1 MTKNLLFGSFAMSAK
16 TKIWVFH
23 MKELIYTAVF
33 IALGI
38 IFLLLMIFMFSSDR
52 AAQTAAEEPAKY
64 TAGIYTASM
73 TLGGHPVE
81 IAVTVDKDYISS
93 IHFRQLDETV
103 AAMYPLMEPA
113 LESLA
118 DQICE
123 SQSLENLTY
132 SEDSQYTSLMLIGAI
147 QTALTKA
154 EN

>member
-1 MTKNLLFGSFAMSAK
+1 MSAK

-33 IALGI
+33 IVLGI
-38 IFLLLMIFMFSSDR
+38 VFLLLLVFMFSADKKP
-52 AAQTAAEEPAKY
+52 QTEAEIPSRY

-73 TLGGHPVE
+73 TLGGNPVE
-81 IAVTVDKDYISS
+81 IAVTVDEDYISS

-103 AAMYPLMEPA
+103 SAMYPLMEPA
-113 LESLA
+113 LESLS

-123 SQSLENLTY
+123 SQSLDNISY
-132 SEDSQYTSLMLIGAI
+132 SEDSQYTSLMLMSAI
-147 QTALTKA
+147 RTALDKA

>member
-1 MTKNLLFGSFAMSAK
+1 MSAK

-33 IALGI
+33 VVLGI
-38 IFLLLMIFMFSSDR
+38 VLLLLMIFMFSSDKETTVSEDVPSR
-52 AAQTAAEEPAKY
+52 Y
-64 TAGIYTASM
+64 TAGLYTASM
-73 TLGGHPVE
+73 TLGGSPVE
-81 IAVTVDKDYISS
+81 IAVTVDEDYISS

-113 LESLA
+113 LEALA

-123 SQSLENLTY
+123 RQSLDDLSY
-132 SEDSQYTSLMLIGAI
+132 SEESQYTSMMLMEAI
-147 QTALTKA
+147 RTAVQKA